1 MMQID
6 KERFKVY
13 TWKHWI
19 MLHWIINPGLA
30 INELVFGQRVPKVSL
45 VDKTLDKPR
54 SERSFTPCPHCE
66 TLHDSRTWSTQ
77 NGTAFK
83 NWFGLYCPTCGNI
96 IPCLTNVLSF
106 VILVLSY
113 PLRIWFIGRAKEKWL
128 ARQPQRFQNI
138 DVEKVPDPFNKENWL
153 WTGLGWGAVM
163 FVLMGIVFPY
173 FDGDEITGRS
183 LLIGVLI
190 WAVAGLLFGNTMKL
204 MNSKHPSGL
213 HHDG

>member
-96 IPCLTNVLSF
+96 IPCLTNALSF
-106 VILVLSY
+106 VILALTY
-113 PLRIWFIGRAKEKWL
+113 PIRVWFIDRAKERWL
-128 ARQPQRFQNI
+128 AKQPQRFRNI
-138 DVEKVPDPFNKENWL
+138 EAEEVPDPCNNENWL
-153 WTGLGWGAVM
+153 KTALGWAVIM
-163 FVLMGIVFPY
+163 FVMMGIVFLY
-173 FDGDEITGRS
+173 FYGDEITVHS
-183 LLIGVLI
+183 LLFTLMMCTVG
-190 WAVAGLLFGNTMKL
+190 GLLFGYSMKL
-204 MNSKHPSGL
+204 FTSKHPSEL
-213 HHDG
+213 HDNG